1 MQPVLSDVRPPSL
14 SLVVPI
20 YRNEGSIDDLLQAV
34 DFIARS
40 VDGDFEAVFVVDGS
54 PDRSYA
60 LLRARLPGCAFRSQ
74 LATLTRTSAHFR
86 QSVPGYSSAL
96 GS

>member
-40 VDGDFEAVFVVDGS
+40 VDGDFEAVFLS
-54 PDRSYA
+54 
-60 LLRARLPGCAFRSQ
+60 LI
-74 LATLTRTSAHFR
+74 HI
-86 QSVPGYSSAL
+86 
-96 GS
+96 